1 MLRITILY
9 HVFLSLTAI
18 YLLLKCR
25 GRFFRWKFSFGALL
39 GIFFAIVYAIIFGDI
54 TSIEIEALN
63 NSSDHYEKMRMF
75 SSLRLFAQGIF
86 IEGAAFILGGALMIL
101 FDKKYIPT
109 NVVRPQKNE
118 LNQNKLDQG
127 HLNRNEL
134 DRNKTTLQKTSSS
147 ETGFN
152 EGGSNEEN
160 RESGDFP
167 DTRTR
172 LRKSAFLLGAFLLIA
187 ITGIDAFWI
196 EPHALQVK
204 KLEITT
210 ERVTKPIRIVF
221 MSDIETDCPDAYTRR
236 ILETMKAQQ
245 PDLFL
250 FGGDYIQYS
259 RSSIIKEGS
268 LFAAYRPLLP
278 RSRARDLRKE
288 FNALLKEMNFHAPL
302 GCFAVSGSPRD
313 LRFEPLLFENTGI
326 TLETKTGTLSL
337 GDDLYLTCLNPV
349 DCQYSDQSEFL
360 TADQRKENRFHII
373 LGHIPDFVM
382 NYPQTDLAL
391 AGHTHGGQIRLPLIG
406 ALTSQTLRFPRKW
419 ASGHRVIT
427 SPDGKNQFDLIV
439 SNGAGLEAGG
449 SPRMRLL
456 CRPDIWVI
464 DLKPKSPSGQ

>member
-9 HVFLSLTAI
+9 HIFLSLTAL

-25 GRFFRWKFSFGALL
+25 GRFFRWKFSFGAIL
-39 GIFFAIVYAIIFGDI
+39 GIFFAVIYAVIFGDI
-54 TSIEIEALN
+54 TSVEIEALN
-63 NSSDHYEKMRMF
+63 NMSDQYEKMRMF
-75 SSLRLFAQGIF
+75 SSFRLFAEGIF
-86 IEGAAFILGGALMIL
+86 IEGAAFILGGGLMIL

-109 NVVRPQKNE
+109 NVPFPVKKEGSSKGAASGEESQA
-118 LNQNKLDQG
+118 LDG
-127 HLNRNEL
+127 
-134 DRNKTTLQKTSSS
+134 
-147 ETGFN
+147 
-152 EGGSNEEN
+152 
-160 RESGDFP
+160 FP

-172 LRKSAFLLGAFLLIA
+172 LRKSAFLLGAFFLIA
-187 ITGIDAFWI
+187 VIGIDAFWI

-210 ERVTKPIRIVF
+210 ERVTQPVRIVF

-236 ILETMKAQQ
+236 ILKTMQAQK

-259 RSSIIKEGS
+259 RSSIIQEGS
-268 LFAAYRPLLP
+268 LFAIYQPQLP

-288 FNALLKEMNFHAPL
+288 FNVLLKEMNFHAPL

-313 LRFEPLLFENTGI
+313 LRFEPILFQNTGI
-326 TLETKTGTLSL
+326 TLETETRTLSL
-337 GDDLYLTCLNPV
+337 GRDLYLTCLNPV
-349 DCQYSDQSEFL
+349 DCQYSDQAEFL

-382 NYPQTDLAL
+382 NYPQTDLVL
-391 AGHTHGGQIRLPLIG
+391 AGHTHGGQIRFPWIG

-419 ASGHRVIT
+419 ASGHRIVT
-427 SPDGKNQFDLIV
+427 SPDGKSRFDLIV

-464 DLKPKSPSGQ
+464 DLKPKSESGQ